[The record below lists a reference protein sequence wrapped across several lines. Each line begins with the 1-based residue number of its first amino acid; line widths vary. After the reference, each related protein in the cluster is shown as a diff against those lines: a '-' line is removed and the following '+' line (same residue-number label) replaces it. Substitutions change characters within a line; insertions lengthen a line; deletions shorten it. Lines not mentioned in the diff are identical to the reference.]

1 MVWCGVNGLFIEGKD
16 GYLVFDEFAA
26 GEGLRTGATHEVLR
40 MPGLAQRIDHLADH
54 HLTCATHH
62 ASRITHTTA
71 RAPATHKKRER
82 EREKEDGA
90 ITPRG
95 RAESGLE
102 RRNGTAMAAGRAVE
116 LNGAP
121 VGRVGG
127 HPRDAR
133 SARCIAWAR
142 ACRRSARTCQRNAPA
157 HPRTHAKNGQKQ
169 ASRHSP

>member
-1 MVWCGVNGLFIEGKD
+1 MHARTHAYAAGVVCGVNGLFIEGKD

-54 HLTCATHH
+54 HLTCATT
-62 ASRITHTTA
+62 RITHTTA
-71 RAPATHKKRER
+71 RARPQHIRNARER

-102 RRNGTAMAAGRAVE
+102 TKRYRNGRREGR
-116 LNGAP
+116 
-121 VGRVGG
+121 
-127 HPRDAR
+127 
-133 SARCIAWAR
+133 
-142 ACRRSARTCQRNAPA
+142 
-157 HPRTHAKNGQKQ
+157 
-169 ASRHSP
+169 